1 MNKPLSFKAMHEQEK
16 LLFLPNAW
24 DVLSALV
31 LEQAGFKAIGTTSRG
46 VANAMGYKDGERV
59 QFEDLLAL
67 VKKMIAIVEIPIS
80 VDIES
85 GYSDNATV
93 VVNNV
98 LKIAE
103 LGASGINIEDSLKN
117 SAGLNDKNTQCEL
130 ISKIRNKL
138 DGNGYHAFFINA
150 RTDTYLQKKNPLNDT
165 IDRAIAYVNAGA
177 NGIFVPRLSQ
187 NDEMAKLV
195 ESIEA
200 PLNVMSLPNL
210 TDIDN
215 LNKLGVK
222 RFSLGPAFS
231 NAAISFIEEQA
242 RILFTEQNTKNLH
255 ASCDIK
261 TSFK

>member
-1 MNKPLSFKAMHEQEK
+1 
-16 LLFLPNAW
+16 
-24 DVLSALV
+24 
-31 LEQAGFKAIGTTSRG
+31 
-46 VANAMGYKDGERV
+46 
-59 QFEDLLAL
+59 
-67 VKKMIAIVEIPIS
+67 MIAVVEIPIS

-85 GYSDNATV
+85 GYSDSATI

-98 LKIAE
+98 LKISE
-103 LGASGINIEDSLKN
+103 LGASGINIENSLKN
-117 SAGLNDKNTQCEL
+117 SSGLNDKNTQCEL

-150 RTDTYLQKKNPLNDT
+150 RTDTYLQKKDPLSDT

-177 NGIFVPRLSQ
+177 NGIFVPGLSQ
-187 NDEMAKLV
+187 SDEITKLV
-195 ESIEA
+195 ESIDA

-210 TDIDN
+210 TDTDN